1 MTYDQWK
8 TRDPNDRAYYDD
20 YEEYEP
26 DFERCDHDDY
36 DADILTGRATC
47 YRCGHSWYQ
56 TTEEINA
63 AIERQREYSEW
74 EERENRR
81 EFWRKLTLP
90 VRWPIFRLLER
101 VWPRKSL
108 SVLTDDEIPF

>member
-8 TRDPNDRAYYDD
+8 TDSGYDER
-20 YEEYEP
+20 EECEHEV
-26 DFERCDHDDY
+26 FEIDME
-36 DADILTGRATC
+36 GRAHCDACSATWWA
-47 YRCGHSWYQ
+47 YPN
-56 TTEEINA
+56 EI
-63 AIERQREYSEW
+63 RWQREQQAEYDTWCRKQE
-74 EERENRR
+74 RR

-90 VRWPIFRLLER
+90 IRWPIFRLLER